1 MKWGGSLRMETGD
14 QYLVKKINKTYVL
27 ETIKK
32 YDPISRIEIAVKT
45 GLNKGTVSS
54 LVSELIKENII
65 QELGPGLSSGGRKPI
80 LLRFNNKAGFSIGID
95 IGVNYILVVLTDLNG
110 NIVNKEHHKIVDD
123 SFDQVMSL
131 MIDVIRR
138 LIDNAPDS
146 PYGIVGIGI
155 GVAGIVNVDG
165 EVLFAPNLDWSNVN
179 IKEPLKKEFN
189 LPVLVDNEA
198 NAGVIGEK
206 QFGAGKDTSNL
217 LYLSVGIGIG
227 AGIIIDGQLFR
238 GSSAFSGEV
247 GHFSIEPH
255 GLECPCGNKGCWE
268 LYASEKALLSKA
280 QQLFSDHK
288 NMNIDQLVEL
298 ADNGNTQAIDL
309 ISTIGEYLGIGLS
322 NLINTFNPDTILI
335 GNRISKIK
343 RWLETPINKT
353 IHDRA
358 LPYHLKHLK
367 IAFSDLHLHSAALG
381 ASSFAIDHFF
391 TALKN

>member
-1 MKWGGSLRMETGD
+1 METGD
-14 QYLVKKINKTYVL
+14 QYLVKKINKAYVL

-32 YDPISRIEIAVKT
+32 HEPISRIETASKT

-65 QELGPGLSSGGRKPI
+65 HEQGPGQSNGGRKPI

-95 IGVNYILVVLTDLNG
+95 LGVNYILVLLTDLNG
-110 NIVNKEHHKIVDD
+110 NIVNEEHHKIVDD

-131 MIDVIRR
+131 MIEVVRR
-138 LIDNAPDS
+138 LIDNAPNS

-165 EVLFAPNLDWSNVN
+165 EVLFAPNLDWHNVN
-179 IKEPLKKEFN
+179 IKEPLKREFT

-198 NAGVIGEK
+198 NAGVNGEK
-206 QFGAGKDTSNL
+206 KFGAGKDTSNL

-255 GLECPCGNKGCWE
+255 GLQCPCGNKGCWE
-268 LYASEKALLSKA
+268 LYASEKALLSRA
-280 QQLFSDHK
+280 QHLFSDHK
-288 NMNIDQLVEL
+288 NLNIDQLVEL
-298 ADNGNTQAIDL
+298 ADSGNTQSIDL

-335 GNRISKIK
+335 GNRISKTK

-367 IAFSDLHLHSAALG
+367 VAFSDLHLYSAALG

-391 TALKN
+391 AELKN